1 MSKIINNEQLLKRF
15 PKIEL
20 SYDKVLH
27 NKVYNDDN
35 CNAYM
40 LIPKG
45 MKVYVWFTY
54 LEDKNVCLVL
64 SYDKEKKVLN
74 QVYNYQ
80 CIFSSECALGTIMYG
95 TLFDY
100 NGIKHFTCE
109 DIFYYKGINLNE
121 NNNNIGTN
129 FNLFKKINIQKT
141 FFEKKLEILKHIFKN
156 KHIISQRETSQD
168 YTKNKKSIIIGIP
181 LICNTLEEAFKI
193 QSNLPYAVYSIQLHD
208 NKKHKHK
215 IGMYLVKN
223 GFPNSITHQIAITPP
238 KISITPPQIAISPPK
253 IAITPQISISPPQ
266 IAISPPQIA
275 ITPPKIAI
283 TPQNAIQ
290 KRYNSDTT
298 TTLKVMATIQ
308 DDIYNLF
315 SLENDKFIGIAMIS
329 TYKCSVMMNK
339 LFRNIRENSNL
350 DLLEESEDEE
360 EFENIKEDKYV
371 DLNKSV
377 LMKCVYSKRFKK
389 WQPQNTF

>member
-1 MSKIINNEQLLKRF
+1 MSKIITNEQLLKRF

-27 NKVYNDDN
+27 NKVYNDAY
-35 CNAYM
+35 AYM

-54 LEDKNVCLVL
+54 WEDKNVCLVL

-74 QVYNYQ
+74 QIYNYQ
-80 CIFSSECALGTIMYG
+80 CIFTSECALGTIMYG

-121 NNNNIGTN
+121 TNNNIGTN
-129 FNLFKKINIQKT
+129 FSLFKKINIKKT
-141 FFEKKLEILKHIFKN
+141 FFEKKLEILKNIFKN
-156 KHIISQRETSQD
+156 NHISQTQIHPS
-168 YTKNKKSIIIGIP
+168 YKKNIIIGIP
-181 LICNTLEEAFKI
+181 VICNTLEEAFNI
-193 QSNLPYAVYSIQLHD
+193 QSNLPYPVYSIQLHD

-223 GFPNSITHQIAITPP
+223 GFPKADAAAHANANANAHANAHANANANALAPTYVSNAN
-238 KISITPPQIAISPPK
+238 A
-253 IAITPQISISPPQ
+253 
-266 IAISPPQIA
+266 
-275 ITPPKIAI
+275 
-283 TPQNAIQ
+283 NAIALANAAPTYVPNVPEKIQ
-290 KRYNSDTT
+290 KKYNSSY

-308 DDIYNLF
+308 DDIYNLY
-315 SLENDKFIGIAMIS
+315 SVVDNNKEKEKFIGIAMIS
-329 TYKCSVMMNK
+329 TYKTSVMMNK
-339 LFRNIRENSNL
+339 IFRNIKENNNL

-360 EFENIKEDKYV
+360 DFENIKEDKYV

-377 LMKCVYSKRFKK
+377 LMNCVYSKRFKK
-389 WQPQNTF
+389 WEPHNIF

>member
-74 QVYNYQ
+74 QVYNYH

-129 FNLFKKINIQKT
+129 FTLFKKINIQKT

-156 KHIISQRETSQD
+156 KHISQD

-181 LICNTLEEAFKI
+181 VICNTLEEAFKI

-223 GFPNSITHQIAITPP
+223 GFPNPQNDMPIVAMPMPIAIPIAMP
-238 KISITPPQIAISPPK
+238 IAMPIAAPIAMPIAAPISAPIPI
-253 IAITPQISISPPQ
+253 
-266 IAISPPQIA
+266 
-275 ITPPKIAI
+275 
-283 TPQNAIQ
+283 AIQ
-290 KRYNSDTT
+290 KNYNSYTT

>member
-1 MSKIINNEQLLKRF
+1 MSKIVTNEQLLKRF

-27 NKVYNDDN
+27 NKVYNDNDIN
-35 CNAYM
+35 NNLYI

-54 LEDKNVCLVL
+54 FEDKNVCLVL
-64 SYDKEKKVLN
+64 SYDKEKKILN
-74 QVYNYQ
+74 QVYNYH
-80 CIFSSECALGTIMYG
+80 CIFTSECALGTIMYG

-121 NNNNIGTN
+121 INNNNIGTN
-129 FNLFKKINIQKT
+129 FSLFKKINIQKT
-141 FFEKKLEILKHIFKN
+141 FFEKKLEILKNIFKN
-156 KHIISQRETSQD
+156 KHISQD

-181 LICNTLEEAFKI
+181 VICNSLEDAFNI
-193 QSNLPYAVYSIQLHD
+193 QSKLPYPVYSIQLHD
-208 NKKHKHK
+208 NKKQKHK

-223 GFPNSITHQIAITPP
+223 GIPPSAPLAPSAPSRSAPHPVISAPLTIPLAAHPVISAPLVNVTSAALIAPAYTPVP
-238 KISITPPQIAISPPK
+238 L
-253 IAITPQISISPPQ
+253 
-266 IAISPPQIA
+266 
-275 ITPPKIAI
+275 
-283 TPQNAIQ
+283 IQ
-290 KRYNSDTT
+290 KKYNSSSYTT
-298 TTLKVMATIQ
+298 FKVMATIQ
-308 DDIYNLF
+308 DDIYNLY
-315 SLENDKFIGIAMIS
+315 SVENDKEKERFIGIAMIS

-339 LFRNIRENSNL
+339 IFRKIKENDNL

-377 LMKCVYSKRFKK
+377 LMKCVYSKRFKR
-389 WQPQNTF
+389 WQPYNTSF